1 MSEKQNH
8 SLPQDEALTEIEF
21 NAEQLASLTKA
32 RVSAASTA
40 TSTIPVAPPRIE
52 SATSAAP
59 HGPDR
64 WRFAAAIAG
73 VGAVMVLSAV
83 IGYEG
88 LRSTPEPP
96 PLPPPLAQVDE
107 SSSAPVVA
115 TVSNQEPLRVRN
127 PFDRSEVFEFPAGT
141 TSDAAKTAIADTLL
155 ERARERQAEYDAK
168 HPRKRRSRPG

>member
-32 RVSAASTA
+32 RVSAAPTA
-40 TSTIPVAPPRIE
+40 TGTIPVAPARAE
-52 SATSAAP
+52 SAASAVP

-64 WRFAAAIAG
+64 WKFAAAIAG
-73 VGAVMVLSAV
+73 VGAVMVLSAI

-88 LRSTPEPP
+88 LRPTPEPP
-96 PLPPPLAQVDE
+96 PLPAPVAQIDAP
-107 SSSAPVVA
+107 SSPPVVA
-115 TVSNQEPLRVRN
+115 PVSNQEPLRVRN

-141 TSDAAKTAIADTLL
+141 TPEAAKAAIADTLL
-155 ERARERQAEYDAK
+155 DRARERQAEYDAK
-168 HPRKRRSRPG
+168 HPRRRRSRPG